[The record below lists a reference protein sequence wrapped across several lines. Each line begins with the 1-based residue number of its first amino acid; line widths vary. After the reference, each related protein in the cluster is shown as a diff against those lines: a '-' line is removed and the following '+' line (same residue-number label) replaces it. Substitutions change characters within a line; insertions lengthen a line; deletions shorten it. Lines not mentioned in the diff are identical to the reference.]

1 MAMEAANLLLAIQ
14 QNPNAPD
21 REQLK
26 SRANKL
32 LQSPLVHER
41 VTQYFQQMHKKI
53 WMWFIYNYLI
63 NFPRQKPIIK

>member
-1 MAMEAANLLLAIQ
+1 MAMEAANLLLVIQ

-21 REQLK
+21 REQIK

-41 VTQYFQQMHKKI
+41 VTQYFQQTHKKI
-53 WMWFIYNYLI
+53 
-63 NFPRQKPIIK
+63 